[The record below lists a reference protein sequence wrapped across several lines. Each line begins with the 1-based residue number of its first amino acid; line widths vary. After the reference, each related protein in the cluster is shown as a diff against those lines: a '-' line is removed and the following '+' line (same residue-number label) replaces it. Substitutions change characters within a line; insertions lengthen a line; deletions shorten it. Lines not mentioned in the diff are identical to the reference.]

1 MITLLV
7 TKFMFWAYGV
17 QMTQATK
24 EACISISCIECF
36 IAVIIMAIM
45 ISIKNVGD

>member
-17 QMTQATK
+17 QMTQVTK
-24 EACISISCIECF
+24 EACISVSCVECL
-36 IAVIIMAIM
+36 IAVIIMAI
-45 ISIKNVGD
+45 IILTKKGII